1 MPLSFIRRPRFTLRA
16 LLVAMA
22 ALCVAMWLHL
32 DWIARRRA
40 ALHDERVTATPILDA
55 SGIEPRPPWLL
66 GWFGE
71 TGQSLL
77 IVHGYDADAD
87 WLREQSRLARLF
99 PEAEI
104 RRAVAESI
112 FNDPQSHDAEPLR
125 NVTPHR

>member
-1 MPLSFIRRPRFTLRA
+1 MLSKSIRRPRFTLRA

-22 ALCVAMWLHL
+22 VLCVAMWLRL

-40 ALHDERVTATPILDA
+40 ALQDERVTATPILDA

-71 TGQSLL
+71 SGQSLL
-77 IVHGYDADAD
+77 IIHGCEDEVD
-87 WLREQSRLARLF
+87 WQRERARLARLF

-104 RRAVAESI
+104 RRAMGESI
-112 FNDPQSHDAEPLR
+112 FNGPQSDSALR
-125 NVTPHR
+125 R